1 MKKIIILVAFIIM
14 LTGCSSNKQDTVI
27 PQFVEVKNLLEKEDG
42 WVLTMNASYER
53 IDKENEEV
61 IDNIKK
67 YDDEDKAISLSGANI
82 KYKKL
87 DGFKG
92 KMYDE
97 DGSLIGEIEVDMP
110 SLVYN
115 NEILKEIEAIEE
127 MLKGNFKNNTPL
139 NSDSFNNVKLS
150 YFKEADI
157 IKMFNEILKMKPE
170 KFGNQRMKDHE
181 CNQITISDGRT
192 LQSSYIA
199 SYGNVKLIN
208 IEIISKDIYLS
219 DKVREGKATKEEI
232 NLQKEIDALEKQ
244 MVDSKE
250 YKADGKLSDKLIESE
265 LNKQLV
271 NLLKL

>member
-27 PQFVEVKNLLEKEDG
+27 PQFVEVKTLLEKEDG
-42 WVLTMNASYER
+42 WVLTMNTSYER

-67 YDDEDKAISLSGANI
+67 YDDKQEVVSLDGENI
-82 KYKKL
+82 KYKKM
-87 DGFKG
+87 DDFKG
-92 KMYDE
+92 EMYDE
-97 DGSLIGEIEVDMP
+97 NGQLIGEIEVDMP

-115 NEILKEIEAIEE
+115 AEILKEIKEIEVI
-127 MLKGNFKNNTPL
+127 LNTNFKNGTTL
-139 NSDSFNNVKLS
+139 NSESLKNVKFS
-150 YFKEADI
+150 YFNESDI
-157 IKMFNEILKMKPE
+157 IKMFNELLNKEPD
-170 KFGNQRMKDHE
+170 KFGNQYTKSAE
-181 CNQITISDGRT
+181 CNQVTISDGRT

-232 NLQKEIDALEKQ
+232 NLQKEIDTLEKQ